1 MQRDRF
7 VVAER
12 WLHGA
17 ATDVALAELIADG
30 FAARAA
36 FHCQQ
41 AAEMAIK
48 AVLIA
53 ATDDHP
59 TQHASSELLR
69 ELATLE
75 IAVPSDVSAAA
86 NALDL
91 YYLSARYPDAVGDAD
106 PTALVPPDDAR
117 RAIER
122 ARLVLAFARAAV
134 TSLATST

>member
-17 ATDVALAELIADG
+17 ATDVALADVIVGD

-41 AAEMAIK
+41 AAAMALK

-53 ATDDHP
+53 ASDDHP

-69 ELATLE
+69 ELAALD

-106 PTALVPPDDAR
+106 PTLLVPPEDAR

-122 ARLVLAFARAAV
+122 ARLVLADARAAV
-134 TSLATST
+134 ASLAAAT